1 VFDPLSLFSAPF
13 SHSVLYHF
21 LTFLSF
27 FQIAVF
33 RHVSR
38 FFLDVLARRLY
49 YYTTVS
55 SFCQHLFSP
64 FFHFG
69 SFVAF
74 SPFYGFLLGILYM
87 LSFCF
92 RSPVLFF
99 GGGFFFLTVSGL
111 GFSFCS
117 ASSSPPPPAPSP
129 MGRGITTGTPSPY
142 PWEVGG
148 CAPLPPDWDWGYT
161 WGTPSPCPW
170 EVGGCA
176 PLPPD
181 CDWRYTWGTSSSWV
195 WSAVGGVWGF
205 APLPPDWDWGG
216 DWGLRCTARP
226 LCFTSF
232 SISPP
237 RGESPPFAELSLC
250 VRF

>member
-1 VFDPLSLFSAPF
+1 LGV
-13 SHSVLYHF
+13 
-21 LTFLSF
+21 
-27 FQIAVF
+27 
-33 RHVSR
+33 
-38 FFLDVLARRLY
+38 
-49 YYTTVS
+49 
-55 SFCQHLFSP
+55 CQHLFSP

-99 GGGFFFLTVSGL
+99 ETLFFFLTVSGL

-117 ASSSPPPPAPSP
+117 ASSSPPPRWGGGLLRGLRPRTPGRLGASP
-129 MGRGITTGTPSPY
+129 
-142 PWEVGG
+142 
-148 CAPLPPDWDWGYT
+148 
-161 WGTPSPCPW
+161 PCPPW
-170 EVGGCA
+170 LRLEVHLGDFVPCH
-176 PLPPD
+176 LI
-181 CDWRYTWGTSSSWV
+181 GT
-195 WSAVGGVWGF
+195 
-205 APLPPDWDWGG
+205 GG

-237 RGESPPFAELSLC
+237 RGESPLLRSYRSAF
-250 VRF
+250 VFRFFDRLRGTAAAVPLLIYSA